1 MNLKIEINSFAM
13 NELNVTLNRLAEST
27 GKTLQ
32 EVLPSQ
38 MRLLAT
44 DLAYVTYPKGKGS
57 ADNVNHQ
64 AKIQG
69 RIRDVYPRPGTIVN
83 ELKNKDTRLGVA
95 FSLMLQKR
103 QYSKA
108 KQLTDR
114 HLPNMGLSIG
124 SFDGGE
130 LHKAQS
136 EQKRVTKRLL
146 VPLYTR
152 VEAYTKKTMKMSG
165 YAKGGFAT
173 ASRQLGGVRGIPG
186 WATRHRSPG
195 TGTITGDGKTLTVTM
210 INHVK
215 YLSEFALQ
223 SYDERAA
230 VSNRKRN
237 ITKLLDRIQT
247 NKIKKLMRR

>member
-124 SFDGGE
+124 SFVKADLL
-130 LHKAQS
+130 LHHGNS
-136 EQKRVTKRLL
+136 E
-146 VPLYTR
+146 
-152 VEAYTKKTMKMSG
+152 
-165 YAKGGFAT
+165 
-173 ASRQLGGVRGIPG
+173 
-186 WATRHRSPG
+186 
-195 TGTITGDGKTLTVTM
+195 
-210 INHVK
+210 
-215 YLSEFALQ
+215 EFAAFLVGQ
-223 SYDERAA
+223 LVTDRRVLERSRAMA
-230 VSNRKRN
+230 KP
-237 ITKLLDRIQT
+237 
-247 NKIKKLMRR
+247 